1 MRDCQNDCHWFTIHL
16 LFLFMSKDNTYQKRD
31 KPIFIELFDNNVLKI
46 EHFCYNV
53 FYRET
58 LLV

>member
-1 MRDCQNDCHWFTIHL
+1 
-16 LFLFMSKDNTYQKRD
+16 MSKDNTYQKRD
-31 KPIFIELFDNNVLKI
+31 KPIFLELFNNNVLKK

-58 LLV
+58 LLA